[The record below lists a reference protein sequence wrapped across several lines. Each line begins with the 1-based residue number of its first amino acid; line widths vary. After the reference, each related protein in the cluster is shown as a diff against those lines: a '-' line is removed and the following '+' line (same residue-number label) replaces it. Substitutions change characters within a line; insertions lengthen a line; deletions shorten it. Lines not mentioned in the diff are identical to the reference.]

1 MSREKALVLKF
12 GGSQATGMEGAD
24 ASYLHDFLS
33 HIGTDLLRSYDHV
46 GLVIGGGPRVRVLQA
61 SVEGDTAK
69 DMIAR
74 EAMWEHAETL
84 RQVAG
89 SLGLETVD
97 RVPHSPEE
105 MNQILKL
112 DKSPVIAMSWL
123 QDGQS
128 SDASSIMLAE
138 KWRKE
143 IGEAEIVIL
152 SNIAYIFTDDPRKNS
167 LAKAIARSNVRQLV
181 KEKVLSDDPKSF
193 VPGGHV
199 VIDPVG
205 VSRLVSGRNSEM
217 PLLFGHGAAPV
228 EVLRFLTGHPQE
240 KGTVLHNSISQ
251 TVYAE

>member
-1 MSREKALVLKF
+1 MKEKALVLKF

-24 ASYLHDFLS
+24 ASYLHSFLS
-33 HIGTDLLRSYDHV
+33 HIGIDLLKSYDRV

-69 DMIAR
+69 DMIAK

-89 SLGLETVD
+89 SLGLETVS

-105 MNQILKL
+105 MNHILKT
-112 DKSPVIAMSWL
+112 DNNPVIAMSWL

-128 SDASSIMLAE
+128 SDTSSIMLAE

-143 IGEAEIVIL
+143 IGQAEIVIL
-152 SNIAYIFTDDPRKNS
+152 SNIAYIFTDDPRNNTM
-167 LAKAIARSNVRQLV
+167 AKAIARSNVRRLV
-181 KEKVLSDDPKSF
+181 KEKVLSDDPKNF

-205 VSRLVSGRNSEM
+205 VSKLVSGHNSEM
-217 PLLFGHGAAPV
+217 PLLFGHGGAPV
-228 EVLRFLTGHPQE
+228 EVLRFLTGHQQE
-240 KGTVLHNSISQ
+240 QGTVLHDQ
-251 TVYAE
+251 YDHTAYVE